1 MFQRTKK
8 LIILEIKCFI
18 TCILSK
24 ASEINIAAAASTTIR
39 NKVEP
44 TVIFSPTPFKKVKN
58 IGTQINGLK
67 YQSLCHKVAKI
78 KVSENKKV
86 SSSF

>member
-8 LIILEIKCFI
+8 LTILEIKCFI

-44 TVIFSPTPFKKVKN
+44 TVIFSPTPFKKVK
-58 IGTQINGLK
+58 K
-67 YQSLCHKVAKI
+67 YWNSDQWFKI
-78 KVSENKKV
+78 SK
-86 SSSF
+86 FMP